1 MMVEHTS
8 ATNAH
13 QNEKTYNRLSINSN
27 HSEMVK
33 FSDISNPDYLNI
45 QSRLVDL
52 VNGAPSAIKER
63 FDHHMRS
70 K

>member
-1 MMVEHTS
+1 MMVGHTS
-8 ATNAH
+8 AINAH
-13 QNEKTYNRLSINSN
+13 QNEKPYNRLSINSD

-52 VNGAPSAIKER
+52 VNSAPSAIKER
-63 FDHHMRS
+63 FDHHTRS
-70 K
+70 E